1 MGFLSKQALVHSL
14 GFPSLQNS
22 EPVNICSLY
31 ITQSVVFCYS
41 IPTQIKTLDQADSY
55 RNMVGMDIKH
65 ADSMGGRDYLLP
77 FNLEREVW
85 LQRNRQA
92 LRKIELKETC

>member
-1 MGFLSKQALVHSL
+1 
-14 GFPSLQNS
+14 
-22 EPVNICSLY
+22 
-31 ITQSVVFCYS
+31 
-41 IPTQIKTLDQADSY
+41 
-55 RNMVGMDIKH
+55 MVGMDIKH